1 MNKKLLKEIKEI
13 FEDKNI
19 SFDTHLRKEK
29 DWDSLISLNLI
40 SLLDEKYDL
49 EVSLEEIEKIEKIKD
64 IERLINSKQII
75 DNR

>member
-64 IERLINSKQII
+64 IERLINSK
-75 DNR
+75 